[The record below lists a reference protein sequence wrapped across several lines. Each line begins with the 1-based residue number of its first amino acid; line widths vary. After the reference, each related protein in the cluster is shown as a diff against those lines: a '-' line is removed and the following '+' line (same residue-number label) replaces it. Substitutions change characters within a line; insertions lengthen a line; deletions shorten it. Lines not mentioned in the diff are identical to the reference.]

1 MLAVII
7 FLIKVFVHFQRTRVG
22 DKGVFISGYNL
33 MQRANI
39 GLELVLKDLRTSDE
53 FYLQKKGQ
61 FWKMTFEAT
70 NRVIETLYMALI
82 SRGHTVERLKVFK
95 RDLVPL
101 PIACVA
107 SEAPRDLR
115 DWVIL
120 SNVLQLTEFFE
131 VLFRKYA
138 QTRHISI

>member
-1 MLAVII
+1 MLACL
-7 FLIKVFVHFQRTRVG
+7 LIKIFVHFQRTRVG

-82 SRGHTVERLKVFK
+82 SRGHSVERLKVFK

-107 SEAPRDLR
+107 SEASRDLR

-131 VLFRKYA
+131 ELFRKYV
-138 QTRHISI
+138 QSRHISI